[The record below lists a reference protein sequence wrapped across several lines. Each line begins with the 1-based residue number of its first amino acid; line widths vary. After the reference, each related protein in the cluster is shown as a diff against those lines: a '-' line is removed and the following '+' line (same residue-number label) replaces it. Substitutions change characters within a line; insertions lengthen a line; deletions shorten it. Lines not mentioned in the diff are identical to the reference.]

1 MSQNSKMIGI
11 ILIVVG
17 IIVFAGCAAIVV
29 FSTMGAEQGTT
40 SGAVLG
46 IVLALFVALVPTGG
60 GIFLLLRSRSE
71 TAGQADSARLR
82 KILDVIKSRGQV
94 DISDLVFELN
104 TTTDQVR
111 SDLYQMVGMG
121 VLSGYVNWDKG
132 VIYSQEASQLRGR
145 TTCPNCG
152 GQLELA
158 GKGVI
163 TCPYCGTDIFL

>member
-11 ILIVVG
+11 MLIVVG
-17 IIVFAGCAAIVV
+17 ILVFAGCAAISV

-46 IVLALFVALVPTGG
+46 IVLSLFVALVPVGG
-60 GIFLLLRSRSE
+60 GIFLLVRSRSE
-71 TAGQADSARLR
+71 TASQADSARLR
-82 KILDVIKSRGQV
+82 KILDVVKTRGQV

-121 VLSGYVNWDKG
+121 VFSGYVNWDKG
-132 VIYSQEASQLRGR
+132 VIYSQDASQLRGR

-152 GQLELA
+152 GQLELG

>member
-1 MSQNSKMIGI
+1 MSQNSKTIGI

-17 IIVFAGCAAIVV
+17 IIVFAGCAAISV
-29 FSTMGAEQGTT
+29 FSTAGAEQGTT
-40 SGAVLG
+40 SGAILG
-46 IVLALFVALVPTGG
+46 IVLSLFVALVPIGG
-60 GIFLLLRSRSE
+60 GIFLLMRSRSE
-71 TAGQADSARLR
+71 ATQQADSTRLR
-82 KILDVIKSRGQV
+82 KILDVIKTRGQV

-111 SDLYQMVGMG
+111 SDLYRMVGMG
-121 VLSGYVNWDKG
+121 VFSGYVNWDKG
-132 VIYSQEASQLRGR
+132 LIYSQEASQLRDR

-152 GQLELA
+152 GQLELG